1 MSINYTEEQVEY
13 MKELY
18 SANPSRETVEI
29 LSKELNKSAKS
40 IIGKLSREGVYQ
52 KTVYKTKTGEDPITK
67 KELVENLADYLDL
80 NPDWIAGLE
89 KSPKADLKRVCERV
103 EEFAANAENNETECY
118 HLVWRGE

>member
-1 MSINYTEEQVEY
+1 
-13 MKELY
+13 
-18 SANPSRETVEI
+18 
-29 LSKELNKSAKS
+29 
-40 IIGKLSREGVYQ
+40 
-52 KTVYKTKTGEDPITK
+52 
-67 KELVENLADYLDL
+67 LDL